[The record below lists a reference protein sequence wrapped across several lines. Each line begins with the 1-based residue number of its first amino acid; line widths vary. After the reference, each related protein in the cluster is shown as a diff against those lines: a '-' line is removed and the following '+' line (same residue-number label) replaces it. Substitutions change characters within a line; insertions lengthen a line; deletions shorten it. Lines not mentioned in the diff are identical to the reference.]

1 MCQVCYE
8 IKLNKLNKLINNNKK
23 YIITNSNLILI
34 SSRNYNF
41 FWLSF
46 SIRWLLEIFVKQ
58 KRNAVQQVLLPPV
71 LSKTTN
77 SCTLAYPWICCN
89 LSFMQHST
97 CNFVCGSRAVFS
109 YSSHVLAVYFLAT
122 APTSLPYLP
131 SFVAATCAR
140 THTRAKK
147 QADQTVTAAQ
157 CHIDI
162 SCRRKSPT
170 QRTAVRTINV
180 TGVYIVSK

>member
-1 MCQVCYE
+1 M
-8 IKLNKLNKLINNNKK
+8 
-23 YIITNSNLILI
+23 
-34 SSRNYNF
+34 
-41 FWLSF
+41 WLSF

-58 KRNAVQQVLLPPV
+58 KRNAVQQVQLPPV
-71 LSKTTN
+71 LSKSTH

-122 APTSLPYLP
+122 PPTSVPYLP

-140 THTRAKK
+140 THTERRSK
-147 QADQTVTAAQ
+147 QTERWQRRNA
-157 CHIDI
+157 I
-162 SCRRKSPT
+162 SIYLAGGSRPPNEPQYEPSMWPGF
-170 QRTAVRTINV
+170 I
-180 TGVYIVSK
+180 